1 MKRILTSLLLTLV
14 ACGLFAVP
22 PVSSFKFALIT
33 DTHVSSPENNE
44 DMRRTVND
52 INGLDE
58 IDFVIHAGDVTEFGS
73 DEELVM
79 AKDILDGL
87 NKPLYI
93 VPGNHDSNWSE
104 SGTNS
109 FLRVFGGETFSFE
122 HNGVQFMGMASGPN
136 MRMSPGQVP
145 RENLTWFH
153 EELSEIDEDRPI
165 VFVNHYPMD
174 NSLNNWFEAGRAA
187 TV

>member
-14 ACGLFAVP
+14 ASGLFAVP
-22 PVSSFKFALIT
+22 PVSSIKLALIT

-73 DEELVM
+73 DAELVM

-87 NKPLYI
+87 NIPLYI

-109 FLRVFGGETFSFE
+109 FLRVFG
-122 HNGVQFMGMASGPN
+122 
-136 MRMSPGQVP
+136 
-145 RENLTWFH
+145 
-153 EELSEIDEDRPI
+153 
-165 VFVNHYPMD
+165 
-174 NSLNNWFEAGRAA
+174 
-187 TV
+187 